1 MIADGKF
8 ILCEERYATMFGTAA
23 GIIGA
28 LINRNATEQGDD
40 MTKTSI
46 VFGTKE

>member
-1 MIADGKF
+1 MLLVGGGIVPQF
-8 ILCEERYATMFGTAA
+8 YGTAA